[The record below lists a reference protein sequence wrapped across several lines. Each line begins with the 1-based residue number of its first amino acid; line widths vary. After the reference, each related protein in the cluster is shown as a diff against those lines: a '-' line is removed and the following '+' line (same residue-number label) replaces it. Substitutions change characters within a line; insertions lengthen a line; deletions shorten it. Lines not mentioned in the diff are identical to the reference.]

1 MLDKLAAIEDRY
13 RELETLL
20 ADPELSVDYVRIRK
34 LAQEHAALKGLA
46 ALARRYRDVIRE
58 QEEAKAISREGSDRE
73 LAELAREELAELERE
88 RPQIEEELRLELL
101 PKDPNDERNVIMEI
115 RAGTGGEEAGL
126 FAADLFRMYARYAQR
141 HNWKLEV
148 VSANETGLG
157 SLKET
162 VFQVQGQNAYSRMKH
177 EIGVHRVQRIP
188 TTESSGRLHTSAATV
203 AVLPEADEVDV
214 NIQAD
219 DLQIDIFHSSGHG
232 GQNVQKVATAIRIT
246 HKPTGIVAVCQDERS
261 QNKNREKA
269 MKVLRARVLALELE
283 RQHEEVSQARRAQ
296 VGSGDRSERIRTYN
310 FPQDRVTDHR
320 TSYTRHNL
328 DAVLDGEIDD
338 LIELMITREQE
349 MKLEEV
355 GF

>member
-1 MLDKLAAIEDRY
+1 M
-13 RELETLL
+13 
-20 ADPELSVDYVRIRK
+20 
-34 LAQEHAALKGLA
+34 
-46 ALARRYRDVIRE
+46 
-58 QEEAKAISREGSDRE
+58 
-73 LAELAREELAELERE
+73 
-88 RPQIEEELRLELL
+88 
-101 PKDPNDERNVIMEI
+101 
-115 RAGTGGEEAGL
+115 
-126 FAADLFRMYARYAQR
+126 
-141 HNWKLEV
+141 
-148 VSANETGLG
+148 
-157 SLKET
+157 
-162 VFQVQGQNAYSRMKH
+162 
-177 EIGVHRVQRIP
+177 
-188 TTESSGRLHTSAATV
+188 
-203 AVLPEADEVDV
+203 
-214 NIQAD
+214 
-219 DLQIDIFHSSGHG
+219 
-232 GQNVQKVATAIRIT
+232 
-246 HKPTGIVAVCQDERS
+246 AVCQDERS